1 MYRIA
6 VSSYRNATSKEHKR
20 EMEKLIATI
29 KHDFESEVAQGDKR
43 LVRLNKLKGEMVDLT
58 TQTQLFDRSKTEKK
72 AFNKKVADK
81 AKQIKKLETEI
92 EEIRTNKIYEHAFEW
107 RFEFPEVLDDEGNFV
122 GFDVVIGNPP
132 YIKEYEGKEIFDGLR
147 DMEVYQGKMDIW
159 YLFGELAVKILK
171 NKIGLLSFIA
181 PNNWIT
187 NAGASKF
194 RNFIIKNTQFIELIN
209 FASYMVF
216 DTASIQTMIMSF
228 RKNTN
233 VDDYKFSL
241 RGIINENPIMKDAQD
256 MLNHIQTNTNE

>member
-132 YIKEYEGKEIFDGLR
+132 YFSISNEPNLLFVQDKYKTFSTTG
-147 DMEVYQGKMDIW
+147 DI
-159 YLFGELAVKILK
+159 YSL
-171 NKIGLLSFIA
+171 
-181 PNNWIT
+181 
-187 NAGASKF
+187 
-194 RNFIIKNTQFIELIN
+194 FIELSQNILKKAGYSTLIISN
-209 FASYMVF
+209 KWLRANYG
-216 DTASIQTMIMSF
+216 
-228 RKNTN
+228 K
-233 VDDYKFSL
+233 SL
-241 RGIINENPIMKDAQD
+241 R
-256 MLNHIQTNTNE
+256 